1 MKAPEKHNKMQALN
15 WISNFGWIRVSELGL
30 LLFGGSNTRKQAERL
45 VRLLKKRDLILERVL
60 PGRTG
65 RAVVLAAKG
74 VRFLS
79 DDGIFAQSG
88 KDIGCIK
95 NGVWLPPKTWRHD
108 LLAQSVLC
116 TLYKLGYEIIP
127 EHQIRRQAGPTRKIP
142 DGLTKKPGGQWCWL
156 EVESTRKSGQHMH
169 RLATALLAVTAGTVE
184 IYGVRPQHSFVA
196 YYSDSKDERS
206 NKLNH
211 KKRISNAIAY
221 SAGSDT
227 KVTFVECARNSSA
240 SLTAIDFIET
250 TIESQKTNKVL
261 ACLNANGWIFD
272 EKTGLL
278 SATYGNFI
286 AYVWQ
291 DTDAPGTWSFDARSN
306 EYYGFAGYAQSPCEA
321 KRCAAALI
329 AAA

>member
-1 MKAPEKHNKMQALN
+1 MTAPEKHNEMQALN
-15 WISNFGWIRVSELGL
+15 WISDFGWIRVSELGL
-30 LLFGGSNTRKQAERL
+30 LLFKGSNTRKQAERL
-45 VRLLKKRDLILERVL
+45 IRLLKKRDLILERVL
-60 PGRTG
+60 PGRAG

-74 VRFLS
+74 VRFLR

-88 KDIGCIK
+88 KDLGCIR

-127 EHQIRRQAGPTRKIP
+127 ENQIRRQAGRTRKIP
-142 DGLTKKPGGQWCWL
+142 DGLAKKPGGQWCWL
-156 EVESTRKSGQHMH
+156 EVESTRKSGPHMH
-169 RLATALLAVTAGTVE
+169 RLAAALLAVTTGTVD
-184 IYGVRPQHSFVA
+184 ICGIHPQGCFVA

-211 KKRISNAIAY
+211 KQRISNAIAATAD
-221 SAGSDT
+221 SET
-227 KVTFVECARNSSA
+227 KVTFVKCARNSSA
-240 SLTAIDFIET
+240 SLTGIEFIET
-250 TIESQKTNKVL
+250 KIESQKTTKVL

-272 EKTGLL
+272 EQTGLL
-278 SATYGNFI
+278 SANYGSFI

-291 DTDAPGTWSFDARSN
+291 DTDTPGTWSFDARSN
-306 EYYGFAGYAQSPCEA
+306 EFSGFAGYAQSLHEA